1 MGCLQVRLEWPT
13 DLAVNPMD
21 NSLYVLENN
30 VILRITENHQVSIIA
45 GRPMHC
51 QVPGIDYS
59 LSKLAI
65 HATLESATAIAIS
78 HDGTL
83 YVAETDEKRL
93 NRVRQ
98 VSTGGEISL
107 LAGAASECDC
117 KNDVNCNC
125 FAGDEGYAPD
135 ASLNAPASLAVSPDG
150 TLFVA
155 DLNNIR
161 IRAVRPNRPVPTPA
175 GRFEVASPQEQ
186 ELYVFNDDGLH
197 MQTISLVT
205 GEPIYNFTYGAD
217 GLLTTIAD
225 SSNNTLRVRRD
236 GGTGSSGAGGSAG
249 LLRLV
254 LMPEN
259 QVVTLGLDPAGSLRS
274 VSALNR
280 EIVQLGYSGS
290 TGLLAIKADETGWT
304 TFYE

>member
-1 MGCLQVRLEWPT
+1 MLFSLQVRLEWPT

-30 VILRITENHQVSIIA
+30 VILRITENHQVSIVA

-65 HATLESATAIAIS
+65 HSALESATAIAIS
-78 HDGTL
+78 HTGVL
-83 YVAETDEKRL
+83 YITETDEKKI

-98 VSTGGEISL
+98 VSANGEISL

-125 FAGDEGYAPD
+125 FAGDEGYATD
-135 ASLNAPASLAVSPDG
+135 ASLNSPTSLAVSPDG
-150 TLFVA
+150 TLFIA

-161 IRAVRPNRPVPTPA
+161 IRAVRINRPAMNAA
-175 GRFEVASPQEQ
+175 GRFEVASPREQ
-186 ELYVFNDDGLH
+186 ELYVFSEEGLH
-197 MQTISLVT
+197 LQTISLVS
-205 GEPIYNFTYGAD
+205 GMPLYNFSYGPD
-217 GLLTTIAD
+217 GELVSAVD
-225 SSNNTLRVRRD
+225 NCNNTVKVRRE
-236 GGTGSSGAGGSAG
+236 GAGQGGAG
-249 LLRLV
+249 LLRL
-254 LMPEN
+254 LLLPEN
-259 QVVTLGLDPAGSLRS
+259 QVITLGLDPAGSLRS

-280 EIVQLGYSGS
+280 EIVQLGYNGG
-290 TGLLAIKADETGWT
+290 TGLLASKADETGWT